1 MSAAHPIGVDPTPEN
16 SEGAVRRQLD
26 ALAKGEC
33 DHVTFLNN
41 MKERFR
47 FEPDDNWEV
56 LSLLDQYYRRGKL
69 SLEVFRAL
77 KSGFAE
83 YILGPQTSAPTHAGT
98 PSREVATPTLRTVAA
113 PAASAPAASAPAAS
127 AAAASAPAKAPAWSA
142 PFDTVP
148 ISEDAA
154 ASVTAAATTAP
165 TREAHVGDV
174 LRNRYRIEAIL
185 AKGASGSVFEASDPY
200 RLNQPPAGKRLALK
214 VLRTPDPRG
223 SFMSQLRQEFYS
235 LQLLS
240 HPNIVRAF
248 DFDRDG
254 TLAFFTMELLHGVHL
269 RRVLLTRG
277 RVPLQRAHAFAI
289 IRDVGAAIAYA
300 HSRGVVHGDINPQN
314 VFITAGG
321 EVRVLGFGAAHKLSA
336 GAPEPEQSSA
346 FSDTHKFASC
356 EVLQGYRP
364 DTSDDVYSLSCLAYL
379 LLKGKHPFSEHTAVE
394 ARGERLRPR
403 RPARLTYRQWLTLRA
418 GLQTDRKKRPTDV
431 QAWLDDMNLGGAAK
445 RLPAANDLIEAPA
458 DKPQRLRLAAGIVVI
473 GAFVAGAYW
482 LATNVEIPRTPTAE
496 PAAQEPAV
504 TPPAAPPVAVS
515 PPIRQSP
522 PPAPTASRANIKPA
536 AAQPVPAAP
545 VSARAAAPAAPR
557 TDASPASASAAA
569 HPAPIATRVEMT
581 TETLDAL
588 PTDKAVHVT
597 VRRRGS
603 LRGETSFTWWTESGT
618 AKPGTDFSAVLPHVE
633 HMQDGEASVVL
644 TVPLIA
650 TVRATP
656 KGFYV
661 GIEEVDGGA
670 QIGARALTQITLP
683 PTN

>member
-98 PSREVATPTLRTVAA
+98 PSREVATPTLRTVA
-113 PAASAPAASAPAAS
+113 APAAS

-269 RRVLLTRG
+269 RRVLRTLIRAAWSTAISIRKTCSSLQVAKCACWVSAPRINCPPAHPSPSNQVRFPTRTNSPAA
-277 RVPLQRAHAFAI
+277 RYCR
-289 IRDVGAAIAYA
+289 AIA
-300 HSRGVVHGDINPQN
+300 P
-314 VFITAGG
+314 
-321 EVRVLGFGAAHKLSA
+321 
-336 GAPEPEQSSA
+336 
-346 FSDTHKFASC
+346 
-356 EVLQGYRP
+356 
-364 DTSDDVYSLSCLAYL
+364 
-379 LLKGKHPFSEHTAVE
+379 
-394 ARGERLRPR
+394 
-403 RPARLTYRQWLTLRA
+403 
-418 GLQTDRKKRPTDV
+418 
-431 QAWLDDMNLGGAAK
+431 
-445 RLPAANDLIEAPA
+445 
-458 DKPQRLRLAAGIVVI
+458 
-473 GAFVAGAYW
+473 
-482 LATNVEIPRTPTAE
+482 IPRMMF
-496 PAAQEPAV
+496 
-504 TPPAAPPVAVS
+504 
-515 PPIRQSP
+515 
-522 PPAPTASRANIKPA
+522 
-536 AAQPVPAAP
+536 
-545 VSARAAAPAAPR
+545 
-557 TDASPASASAAA
+557 
-569 HPAPIATRVEMT
+569 TR
-581 TETLDAL
+581 
-588 PTDKAVHVT
+588 
-597 VRRRGS
+597 
-603 LRGETSFTWWTESGT
+603 
-618 AKPGTDFSAVLPHVE
+618 
-633 HMQDGEASVVL
+633 
-644 TVPLIA
+644 
-650 TVRATP
+650 
-656 KGFYV
+656 
-661 GIEEVDGGA
+661 
-670 QIGARALTQITLP
+670 
-683 PTN
+683 